1 MSGPVSIDIEVD
13 VKPTI
18 DNEVAQLARLSPLE
32 YDQQREA
39 AAKRLNV
46 RVGTL
51 DAEVAKLRSNDTE
64 EQAEQIVEEI
74 SPGPSRSTAR
84 NCSAVFRRSTNDT
97 VSCIRTI
104 TWSCRLWHWRR
115 MYSMRFR
122 YSQSLNP
129 VARKRCGK
137 TVLLEVSEAI
147 CIAA

>member
-51 DAEVAKLRSNDTE
+51 DAEVAKLRSNDRRTGRTDRRGKL
-64 EQAEQIVEEI
+64 A
-74 SPGPSRSTAR
+74 PGPSRSTAR

-122 YSQSLNP
+122 YSP
-129 VARKRCGK
+129 KP
-137 TVLLEVSEAI
+137 
-147 CIAA
+147 